1 MKCLL
6 NKLINDLAYIHDT
19 VGDRNGAREKSVEA
33 VAPAKK
39 KNNSTII

>member
-6 NKLINDLAYIHDT
+6 NKLINDFAYIHDT
-19 VGDRNGAREKSVEA
+19 VGYRDGVREKSVEA

-39 KNNSTII
+39 KYNSTII